1 MKRILLTAC
10 LAIVAIITNA
20 QTTHFLDSLRKI
32 EDGKGKIVVM
42 QDPEIDRIVN
52 GTSNVTTLK
61 KGVDEAAAP
70 KKHAPTEIVSVKD
83 NEIAVANTGKK
94 VITNGYKI
102 KGYRIQVFSGGNSRE
117 DRQKAQEAGNAMKA
131 KFPFEPIYVHFYSPS
146 WKCRMGN
153 YRDLAEA
160 QKILAQVKSLGY
172 KKACIVKGLINAN

>member
-1 MKRILLTAC
+1 MKRTVFIAC
-10 LAIVAIITNA
+10 LALFVLGLHA
-20 QTTHFLDSLRKI
+20 QTTHFLDSLRRI

-52 GTSNVTTLK
+52 GASNVTTIK
-61 KGVDEAAAP
+61 KGTAEDAAA

-83 NEIAVANTGKK
+83 NELAVANTGKK

-160 QKILAQVKSLGY
+160 QKVLSQVKALGY